1 MIILILPIRNGR
13 GVKEWKRGKGVEEGQ
28 RSGRGVKEWK
38 RGRRMKKGKGMERM
52 KNCSKFGKKEM
63 FLSYKKPFSLF

>member
-1 MIILILPIRNGR
+1 M
-13 GVKEWKRGKGVEEGQ
+13 EEGQ